1 MLDLTRIK
9 LVNWHFFENTVIE
22 IGPTTLFAGDNG
34 SGKSTIIDAV
44 QYALVAHINKIRF
57 NAAAAESRTSR
68 NLQGYCRCKIGTDTL
83 DYLRGDCITHVVL
96 EFGKGEQ
103 RFCAGVMVEAFA
115 DMETRE
121 HQWILE
127 SGTLEDIAIFE
138 DDHFLP
144 ARVFR
149 DGIKEQ
155 GGLLC
160 STKREYNSRL
170 THLLGV
176 HRRNSSFNPYLEAL
190 VRSVN
195 FTPVTSINDFVC
207 SYILEERQVDISA
220 MKENLA
226 NYKEAER
233 EAAEMERKIEALE
246 KIESVELECEKLEKQ
261 VLFQEYFRRRIDLEA
276 VESRQAEVR
285 RRREKVENNLN
296 LLREN
301 LAEAGERKERLETVK
316 QELVFALA
324 ENDQHRLYERLN
336 RQASEARTRL
346 AAEREKQERLEEL
359 TKRCETLLGRG
370 LSGDL
375 AADIEETDRE
385 YRENTEEQV
394 RTVTELKAAGEEMR
408 GLKEEYR
415 DVERGILRYPESTET
430 LKKALEKEGISAAVF
445 ADQLEV
451 TELSWQN
458 AVEGWLNTQRFNI
471 LVPEDDF
478 QKAIE
483 VYRGLPKKTGGVGV
497 PNLARMHGREIIA
510 GSLAELVEAATPV
523 ARRYA
528 AFLLGDVIRA
538 DIKTLKTYERSIT
551 KECMSYSGH
560 TAKRIKEEVYSRWY
574 IGREAKKR
582 RLETLEKEIEEIER
596 RIESLTRER
605 RMRRERED
613 VLKEAYRLLHDCR
626 ELTGAGE
633 RIARIEEELA
643 ELEERIAGID
653 TGAFEQIKLQIESV
667 TTGMHRLDEEINK
680 LHNQIGSEDSNLL
693 HCRTELEGLTGEHRR
708 FSSVLEGFLAEH
720 PEYKEEFEAYYGE
733 RIKNERKQAGPG
745 GTAHTDRLDYEGLKS
760 RYESAIRGFKTRL
773 EKARTELME
782 LKNNFNHTYLT
793 YLPTTYGALDFG
805 ETLVKYRETELPEYK
820 DKIRR
825 AREEAEHQFREHFV
839 SRLNEYISD
848 AKESFAEINYTL
860 GPIRFGQDQYRFS
873 IEERQDKRNLL
884 EVIRSA
890 AEINEFEGTLF
901 EALDSEEQKENI
913 ERLFSSILNNELDSE
928 EVRDLC
934 DYRQYFQYDIKIKHL
949 DTLDRETSKP
959 LESSLARVLREKSGG
974 ETQTP
979 YYVAIAASFFRFYKD
994 ETDSTVRLVLF
1005 DEAFNKMDDERIG
1018 KMIDFFRRLDMQ
1030 VITAVPTEKIESI
1043 APYMDVTNLVLRR
1056 DYNAYVRRYTVLPEE
1071 ETEDEQVAWPRR

>member
-1 MLDLTRIK
+1 MLDLTRVK
-9 LVNWHFFENTVIE
+9 LVNWHFFENAVIE
-22 IGPTTLFAGDNG
+22 IGPTTLLAGDNG

-57 NAAAAESRTSR
+57 NAAASESRTSR

-96 EFGKGEQ
+96 EFGRGEH
-103 RFCAGVMVEAFA
+103 RFCAGVMVESFA

-127 SGTLEDIAIFE
+127 NGTLEDIAIFE
-138 DDHFLP
+138 EDRFIP

-207 SYILEERQVDISA
+207 NYILEERQVDISA

-246 KIESVELECEKLEKQ
+246 KIEGVELECEKLEKQ
-261 VLFQEYFRRRIDLEA
+261 VLFQEYFKRRIDLEA
-276 VESRQAEVR
+276 VESRRAEVG
-285 RRREKVENNLN
+285 RRREKVENSLA
-296 LLREN
+296 LLRDN
-301 LAEAGERKERLETVK
+301 LSEAGERKERLETVK

-346 AAEREKQERLEEL
+346 AAEREKQDRLEKL
-359 TKRCETLLGRG
+359 TKRCESLLGRG

-375 AADIEETDRE
+375 DADIEETDRE

-394 RTVTELKAAGEEMR
+394 RTVTELKAAGEELR

-415 DVERGILRYPESTET
+415 EVERGILRYPESTET
-430 LKKALEKEGISAAVF
+430 LKKALEKAGISAAVF

-451 TELSWQN
+451 SDLAWQN

-483 VYRGLPKKTGGVGV
+483 VYRGLPKKTAGVGV
-497 PNLARMHGREIIA
+497 PNLAKMHGREITA
-510 GSLAELVEAATPV
+510 GSLAELVEAATPA

-528 AFLLGDVIRA
+528 AFLLGEVIRA
-538 DIKTLKTYERSIT
+538 DIKTLKTYEKSIT
-551 KECMSYSGH
+551 KECMSYSAH
-560 TAKRIKEEVYSRWY
+560 TAKRIKEEIYGRWY
-574 IGREAKKR
+574 IGGEAKKR
-582 RLETLEKEIEEIER
+582 RLETLKKEIEEIEQ
-596 RIESLTRER
+596 RIDTLTGER
-605 RMRRERED
+605 RRRRERED

-626 ELTGAGE
+626 ELTGAGD
-633 RIARIEEELA
+633 RTARTEEELS
-643 ELEERIAGID
+643 ELEERIAQID

-693 HCRTELEGLTGEHRR
+693 HCRTELEGLAGELRR
-708 FSSVLEGFLAEH
+708 FSSVLEGFLEEH
-720 PEYKEEFEAYYGE
+720 AEYKEEFEAYYRE
-733 RIKNERKQAGPG
+733 RIKNERKQDGSSS
-745 GTAHTDRLDYEGLKS
+745 LDYEGLKS

-773 EKARTELME
+773 EKALTELME
-782 LKNNFNHTYLT
+782 LKNNFNHVYFT
-793 YLPTTYGALDFG
+793 YLPTAYGAPDFA

-860 GPIRFGQDQYRFS
+860 GLIRFGQDRYRFS
-873 IEERQDKRNLL
+873 IEERQEKRNLL

-890 AEINEFEGTLF
+890 AEISEFDGTLF
-901 EALDSEEQKENI
+901 ETLDSEEQKENI
-913 ERLFSSILNNELDSE
+913 ERLFGSILDNDLDSE

-949 DTLDRETSKP
+949 DTLDRETGNP

-994 ETDSTVRLVLF
+994 EPESTVRLVLF

-1056 DYNAYVRRYTVLPEE
+1056 DYNAYVRRYTVVPEE